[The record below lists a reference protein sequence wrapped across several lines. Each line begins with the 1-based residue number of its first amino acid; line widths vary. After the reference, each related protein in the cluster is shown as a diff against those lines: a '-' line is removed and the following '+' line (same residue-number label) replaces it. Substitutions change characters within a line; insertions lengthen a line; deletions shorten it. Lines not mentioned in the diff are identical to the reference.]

1 MYSIMILGRINEREE
16 RKKGRQE
23 GERES
28 KKKGREEKGKE
39 GRRREKERRAP
50 DHSKPSIRLSMIII
64 T

>member
-1 MYSIMILGRINEREE
+1 MRE
-16 RKKGRQE
+16 KKGRKAGRE

-39 GRRREKERRAP
+39 GRRREKERRAL
-50 DHSKPSIRLSMIII
+50 DYSKPSIRLSMIII